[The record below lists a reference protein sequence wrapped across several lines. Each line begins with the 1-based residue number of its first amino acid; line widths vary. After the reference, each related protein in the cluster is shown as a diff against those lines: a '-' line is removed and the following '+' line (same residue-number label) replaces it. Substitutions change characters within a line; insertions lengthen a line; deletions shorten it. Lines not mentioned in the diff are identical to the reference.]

1 MAELSNSN
9 KSDNDKSDQETQ
21 CLVANNVNDNKSD
34 NLNND
39 KSGSINNDKSIN
51 INNDESDNINDD
63 TTNNTTS
70 NNKNDCNLRE
80 STRRQFYKSRIRK
93 DNIKLELDD
102 STSQEERRRLLLEHQ
117 KKLRD
122 ETINTIR
129 GIQECSTSKNEDID
143 KEKYIDEE
151 QHIDKEEYIDEE
163 QHIDK
168 EEYID
173 EEQHIDKEEYIDEE
187 QHIDKEEYIDEIEY
201 MDAEEYMNEEEYM
214 EVEDYAS
221 SYYKILPN
229 DSRTS
234 RMMLSEWM
242 LDVPQDL
249 IENWIMVPCPI
260 GKRVR
265 MISGWGETRSYSR
278 KGVLH
283 GVFPSALPGGNPD
296 SDFHHS
302 AAVDCLW
309 IKNRKLFY
317 ILDVLYWS
325 QLPFTNCQAEFRFF
339 WITTKFQEIP
349 EFKERNADTNKY
361 PILTLP
367 NINCNS
373 DINSAL
379 ANLDNKQS
387 LDGLLFYHRQ
397 ALYTYGLTPLVT
409 WLKPFML
416 SEVLGISIPSFDE
429 KPDNYI
435 SFEDHVQK
443 VKAKKNRQDN
453 TTKSDTDFMEIE
465 GVV

>member
-9 KSDNDKSDQETQ
+9 KSDSDKTNDKNDEEIQ
-21 CLVANNVNDNKSD
+21 CFDANNVNDDKSD
-34 NLNND
+34 NLNDD
-39 KSGSINNDKSIN
+39 KSN
-51 INNDESDNINDD
+51 
-63 TTNNTTS
+63 TTNH
-70 NNKNDCNLRE
+70 NKNDCNPRE

-93 DNIKLELDD
+93 DNIKLEFDD
-102 STSQEERRRLLLEHQ
+102 STPQEERRRLLLEYQ
-117 KKLRD
+117 KKHRD
-122 ETINTIR
+122 ETINAIR
-129 GIQECSTSKNEDID
+129 GVQECFTSKNEDM
-143 KEKYIDEE
+143 KKYIDE
-151 QHIDKEEYIDEE
+151 QHINEEEYVDEN
-163 QHIDK
+163 
-168 EEYID
+168 
-173 EEQHIDKEEYIDEE
+173 
-187 QHIDKEEYIDEIEY
+187 EY
-201 MDAEEYMNEEEYM
+201 MDAEEYMAEEEYM

-221 SYYKILPN
+221 SYYKIFPN
-229 DSRTS
+229 ESKTN

-265 MISGWGETRSYSR
+265 VISGWGETRAYSR

-283 GVFPSALPGGNPD
+283 GVFPSALPGGNSD

-325 QLPFTNCQAEFRFF
+325 LLPFTNCQAEFRFF
-339 WITTKFQEIP
+339 WIKNKFQEIP
-349 EFKERNADTNKY
+349 EFEERNTDTNRY

-373 DINSAL
+373 DVNSIL
-379 ANLDNKQS
+379 ANLDNEP

-416 SEVLGISIPSFDE
+416 SEVLGISVSSFE
-429 KPDNYI
+429 KPDDYI
-435 SFEDHVQK
+435 SFEHHIQK
-443 VKAKKNRQDN
+443 IKAKKNRQDDI
-453 TTKSDTDFMEIE
+453 TKSDTNSMEIE